1 LIRSTSVAWD
11 LNLRTHPGPGEIG
24 TNKRV
29 TFAGDE
35 GSDRYASGHTG
46 IWDVV
51 AVPIRMI
58 RDASA
63 GVVDLGG
70 PMAVAILAQWRC
82 DVDKV
87 AALIRLG
94 EVSCA
99 RRPSIASC
107 AIWPR

>member
-1 LIRSTSVAWD
+1 
-11 LNLRTHPGPGEIG
+11 
-24 TNKRV
+24 
-29 TFAGDE
+29 
-35 GSDRYASGHTG
+35 
-46 IWDVV
+46 
-51 AVPIRMI
+51 MI